1 MFLEIFIERGEHH
14 QSEVLNVKLQISI
27 IAT

>member
-27 IAT
+27 ITV